1 MVIGKL
7 NNLINIISTEPIKD
21 SDGFVTNGDK
31 VIASVR
37 AYFEQKNSTE
47 RWRNM
52 SQSGE
57 VNALFRLRTIPGVE
71 LNTRHTI
78 ICDGKRYNIY
88 SVENI
93 RNRNMYL
100 EILAQ
105 CASGEVSGDSE
116 V

>member
-1 MVIGKL
+1 MSIGKL
-7 NNLINIISTEPIKD
+7 STRIDIISNEPVKD
-21 SDGFVTNGDK
+21 FDGFVTNGDT

-71 LNTRHTI
+71 LNTRHAI
-78 ICDGKRYNIY
+78 ICDGKWYNIY

-93 RNRNMYL
+93 RNRGMYL
-100 EILAQ
+100 EVLAQ
-105 CASGEVSGDSE
+105 SVSEEVSGDSE